1 VLKLWS
7 KAKCRVAHHRHGL
20 EVGQERIE
28 RPASTT
34 TAGDMSLAYM

>member
-1 VLKLWS
+1 LKLWS